1 MENPKHPPIG
11 KVHNKIHN
19 MDLNEVNS
27 RTSYNRNHNEKSI
40 SKSDQ
45 NEQNEPNNPELNDN
59 KSEKANSVHTSY
71 QYRKNKNGQNSTYS
85 KGSSNHSHHNH
96 QNEEQLSV
104 SISDNDNLIC
114 PDCINTV
121 LIEEKQK
128 RDDNDR
134 NYYNSDGLFQDGNR
148 NYERKIIEDKKRQR
162 EYNTNEA
169 IQNLAKINAG
179 LSSKDK
185 LIQMNE
191 NSRNP
196 LNDGLPDYQYQ
207 KFKDN
212 YERRQKMINDNI
224 NKFYPKSGDERP
236 EIASYYD
243 NYVYNP
249 NYNKDKNKSNR
260 DYNNRNYTNNMKDNY
275 GPKDVNRQEYIK
287 SLEDQINQ
295 KNEMKRRE
303 KEEDRRR
310 AQQQYEEMR
319 KEMKKEE
326 EEKYLREQKL
336 RDEMIKANK
345 DLIDQK
351 NRMKMKE
358 LEEKL
363 KYRDYYD
370 RKNEEYQKE
379 LKNKEL
385 ENQRRKNDIY
395 NDNKNE
401 YENRKRMKEQENRK
415 YYNTDNNNYNDNNEQ
430 QNQNKKNEKMG
441 RCCRCHR
448 VFPRRLLTIN
458 RYFYKENRK

>member
-1 MENPKHPPIG
+1 
-11 KVHNKIHN
+11 

-27 RTSYNRNHNEKSI
+27 RTSYNKYQKEKSI
-40 SKSDQ
+40 SKS
-45 NEQNEPNNPELNDN
+45 EQNDQNNPELNDN
-59 KSEKANSVHTSY
+59 NSEKANSVHTSY
-71 QYRKNKNGQNSTYS
+71 QYRKNKNDQNSTYS
-85 KGSSNHSHHNH
+85 KGYSNHSHKNQ
-96 QNEEQLSV
+96 QNEEQLSI

-114 PDCINTV
+114 NDCINNV

-128 RDDNDR
+128 RDDIDR

-148 NYERKIIEDKKRQR
+148 NYEQKLIEDRKRQR
-162 EYNTNEA
+162 EFNTNEA

-179 LSSKDK
+179 LSSKEK
-185 LIQMNE
+185 LIQTNE

-207 KFKDN
+207 KFKDE
-212 YERRQKMINDNI
+212 YDRRQKMINDNI
-224 NKFYPKSGDERP
+224 NKFYPKAGNERP

-249 NYNKDKNKSNR
+249 NYNKDANITNKE
-260 DYNNRNYTNNMKDNY
+260 YNNRNNINNIKGDY
-275 GPKDVNRQEYIK
+275 DPRDINRQEYYK
-287 SLEDQINQ
+287 SLEEQINQ
-295 KNEMKRRE
+295 KNEIKRRE
-303 KEEDRRR
+303 KEEDKRR
-310 AQQQYEEMR
+310 AQQQYENMR
-319 KEMKKEE
+319 KEMKREE
-326 EEKYLREQKL
+326 EERNLREQKL
-336 RDEMIKANK
+336 REEMIKANK

-358 LEEKL
+358 IEEKL

-370 RKNEEYQKE
+370 RENEEYQKE
-379 LKNKEL
+379 LRNKEL
-385 ENQRRKNDIY
+385 ENQKRKNDIY

-401 YENRKRMKEQENRK
+401 FENRKRMKEQEKRD
-415 YYNTDNNNYNDNNEQ
+415 YYNTDNNNNYNNNVDEQ
-430 QNQNKKNEKMG
+430 QQNINQNKKNEKMG